1 MGHGVPDRLERR
13 LGLADAVVIGL
24 GSMLGAGVFA
34 AVGPA
39 AGAAGSWLLAGLVL
53 AGLVAYANASSS
65 AALAAVYPE
74 SGGAYVYGRRRL
86 GPFWGF
92 LAGWAFVAGKLAS
105 CAAMALTF
113 GSYVAPGLARPVAL
127 GGLAAVTVA
136 NYLGV
141 ARTAAATRVVVAVV
155 LAALAAAVAG
165 MLLGG
170 RADLGNLTSAGAWP
184 GGHGVLQAAGLLFFA
199 FAGYARVAT
208 LGEEVAD
215 PARTIP
221 RAVPLAPGIVL
232 VVYAV
237 VAAAALLA
245 VGPAAL
251 AASAAPLADAV
262 AAGRLAGLEPV
273 VRVGAAVASLG
284 VLLSLQA
291 GGLLFFAFAG
301 YARVATL
308 GEEVVDPARTIPRA
322 VRLALGIVLAIYAVV
337 CAAALLAVGPAA
349 LAAAAAPL
357 ADAVAA
363 GRLAGLE
370 PVVRVGAA
378 VASLGVLLSLQA
390 GLSRTGFAMASN
402 RDLPGVLAAVHPRYR
417 VPHRAEL
424 AVAGLVAVAL
434 VAVDL
439 RGAIGFSS
447 TLVLVYYAVANAAA
461 WTLGPAGGRWPRWR
475 AGAGLAGCLLLAAS
489 LPVTS
494 VLAGAAVLGLGSAVW
509 AVRPARDQP
518 L

>member
-1 MGHGVPDRLERR
+1 MGGFGMGDRLERR
-13 LGLADAVVIGL
+13 LGLSDAVVIGL
-24 GSMLGAGVFA
+24 GAMLGAGVFA

-39 AGAAGSWLLAGLVL
+39 AGAAGSWLLVGLGL
-53 AGLVAYANASSS
+53 AGVVAYANASSS

-92 LAGWAFVAGKLAS
+92 LAGWAFLAGKLAS
-105 CAAMALTF
+105 CAAMALTL
-113 GSYVAPGLARPVAL
+113 GGYVAPGLARPVAL
-127 GGLAAVTVA
+127 GGLAAVTWA
-136 NYLGV
+136 NYLGG

-165 MLLGG
+165 MLFGG
-170 RADLGNLTSAGAWP
+170 QADLGNLRSP
-184 GGHGVLQAAGLLFFA
+184 GSGPGWYGVLQAGGLLFFA

-221 RAVPLAPGIVL
+221 RAVRLALGIVL
-232 VVYAV
+232 AVYALV
-237 VAAAALLA
+237 CAAALLA

-273 VRVGAAVASLG
+273 VR
-284 VLLSLQA
+284 
-291 GGLLFFAFAG
+291 
-301 YARVATL
+301 
-308 GEEVVDPARTIPRA
+308 I
-322 VRLALGIVLAIYAVV
+322 
-337 CAAALLAVGPAA
+337 
-349 LAAAAAPL
+349 
-357 ADAVAA
+357 
-363 GRLAGLE
+363 
-370 PVVRVGAA
+370 GAA

-390 GLSRTGFAMASN
+390 GLSRTGFAMAAN
-402 RDLPGVLAAVHPRYR
+402 HDLPGVLAAVHPRYR

-424 AVAGLVAVAL
+424 AVAGLVAVAVL
-434 VAVDL
+434 TVDL

-461 WTLGPAGGRWPRWR
+461 WTLGQGRRRWPRWR

-494 VLAGAAVLGLGSAVW
+494 VLAGVAVLGMGTILW
-509 AVRPARDQP
+509 TVRPARDQP

>member
-1 MGHGVPDRLERR
+1 MDGFGMGDRLERR
-13 LGLADAVVIGL
+13 LGLSDAVVIGL
-24 GSMLGAGVFA
+24 GAMLGAGVFA

-39 AGAAGSWLLAGLVL
+39 AGAAGSWLLVGLGL
-53 AGLVAYANASSS
+53 AGVVAYANASSS

-92 LAGWAFVAGKLAS
+92 LAGWAFLAGKLAS
-105 CAAMALTF
+105 CAAMALTL
-113 GSYVAPGLARPVAL
+113 GGYVAPGLARPVAL

-165 MLLGG
+165 MLFGG
-170 RADLGNLTSAGAWP
+170 QADLGNLRSP
-184 GGHGVLQAAGLLFFA
+184 GSGPGWYGVLQAGGLLFFA

-221 RAVPLAPGIVL
+221 RAVRLALGIVL
-232 VVYAV
+232 AVYALV
-237 VAAAALLA
+237 CAAALLA

-291 GGLLFFAFAG
+291 G
-301 YARVATL
+301 
-308 GEEVVDPARTIPRA
+308 
-322 VRLALGIVLAIYAVV
+322 
-337 CAAALLAVGPAA
+337 
-349 LAAAAAPL
+349 
-357 ADAVAA
+357 
-363 GRLAGLE
+363 
-370 PVVRVGAA
+370 
-378 VASLGVLLSLQA
+378 
-390 GLSRTGFAMASN
+390 LSRTGFAMAAN
-402 RDLPGVLAAVHPRYR
+402 HDLPGVLAAVHPRYR

-424 AVAGLVAVAL
+424 AVAGLVAVAVL
-434 VAVDL
+434 TVDL

-461 WTLGPAGGRWPRWR
+461 WTLGQGRRRWPRWR

-494 VLAGAAVLGLGSAVW
+494 VLAGVAVLGMGTILW
-509 AVRPARDQP
+509 TVRPARDQP

>member
-1 MGHGVPDRLERR
+1 MYKRQG
-13 LGLADAVVIGL
+13 LGLA
-24 GSMLGAGVFA
+24 GA
-34 AVGPA
+34 
-39 AGAAGSWLLAGLVL
+39 
-53 AGLVAYANASSS
+53 VAYANASSS

-92 LAGWAFVAGKLAS
+92 LAGWAFLAGKLAS
-105 CAAMALTF
+105 CAAMALTL
-113 GSYVAPGLARPVAL
+113 GGYLAPGLARPVAL
-127 GGLAAVTVA
+127 GGLGAVTVA

-165 MLLGG
+165 MLFGG
-170 RADLGNLTSAGAWP
+170 QADLGNLRSP
-184 GGHGVLQAAGLLFFA
+184 GSGPGWYGVLQAGGLLFFA

-221 RAVPLAPGIVL
+221 RAVRLALGIVL
-232 VVYAV
+232 AVYAV
-237 VAAAALLA
+237 VCAAALLA

-251 AASAAPLADAV
+251 AASAAPLA
-262 AAGRLAGLEPV
+262 E
-273 VRVGAAVASLG
+273 
-284 VLLSLQA
+284 
-291 GGLLFFAFAG
+291 
-301 YARVATL
+301 
-308 GEEVVDPARTIPRA
+308 
-322 VRLALGIVLAIYAVV
+322 
-337 CAAALLAVGPAA
+337 
-349 LAAAAAPL
+349 
-357 ADAVAA
+357 AVAA

-390 GLSRTGFAMASN
+390 GLSRTGFAMAAN
-402 RDLPGVLAAVHPRYR
+402 HDLPGVLAAVHPRYR

-424 AVAGLVAVAL
+424 AVAGLVAVAVL
-434 VAVDL
+434 AVDL

-461 WTLGPAGGRWPRWR
+461 WTLGQGGRRWPRWR

-494 VLAGAAVLGLGSAVW
+494 VLAGAAVLAVGTILW

>member
-1 MGHGVPDRLERR
+1 MASQSPRARGPDRLDRR
-13 LGLADAVVIGL
+13 LGVADAVVIGL

-53 AGLVAYANASSS
+53 AGVVAYANASSS

-92 LAGWAFVAGKLAS
+92 LAGWAFLAGKLAS
-105 CAAMALTF
+105 CAAMALTL
-113 GSYVAPGLARPVAL
+113 GSYVAPGMARPVAL
-127 GGLAAVTVA
+127 AGLAAVTVA

-141 ARTAAATRVVVAVV
+141 GKTVAATRVVVGVV

-170 RADLGNLTSAGAWP
+170 QVDPANLSGP
-184 GGHGVLQAAGLLFFA
+184 GPGPGPYGVLQAAGLLFFA

-221 RAVPLAPGIVL
+221 RAVPLA
-232 VVYAV
+232 
-237 VAAAALLA
+237 
-245 VGPAAL
+245 
-251 AASAAPLADAV
+251 
-262 AAGRLAGLEPV
+262 
-273 VRVGAAVASLG
+273 
-284 VLLSLQA
+284 
-291 GGLLFFAFAG
+291 
-301 YARVATL
+301 
-308 GEEVVDPARTIPRA
+308 
-322 VRLALGIVLAIYAVV
+322 LGIVLAVYAVV

-349 LAAAAAPL
+349 LATSAAPL
-357 ADAVAA
+357 AEAVGA
-363 GRLAGLE
+363 GRLAALE

-390 GLSRTGFAMASN
+390 GLSRTGFAMAAN
-402 RDLPGVLAAVHPRYR
+402 RDLPGALAAVHPRYR

-424 AVAGLVAVAL
+424 AVALLAF
-434 VAVDL
+434 DL
-439 RGAIGFSS
+439 RDAIGFSS

-461 WTLGPAGGRWPRWR
+461 WTLSPDERRWPRWV
-475 AGAGLAGCLLLAAS
+475 AGAGLAGCLLLAGS
-489 LPVTS
+489 LPAAS
-494 VLAGAAVLGLGSAVW
+494 VLAGAAALGAGVAVW
-509 AVRPARDQP
+509 AVLAASRRGSGGSTTLPP
-518 L
+518 G

>member
-1 MGHGVPDRLERR
+1 VPDRLDRR
-13 LGLADAVVIGL
+13 LGVGDAVVVGL
-24 GSMLGAGVFA
+24 GAMLGAGVFA

-39 AGAAGSWLLAGLVL
+39 AGAAGSWLLAGLVV
-53 AGLVAYANASSS
+53 AGAVAYANASSS

-92 LAGWAFVAGKLAS
+92 LAGWAFLAGKLAS
-105 CAAMALTF
+105 CAAMALTL

-127 GGLAAVTVA
+127 AGLAAVTVA

-141 ARTAAATRVVVAVV
+141 ARTVAATRVVVAVV

-170 RADLGNLTSAGAWP
+170 QADPANLAGPEP
-184 GGHGVLQAAGLLFFA
+184 GPHGVLQAAGLLFFA

-215 PARTIP
+215 PAYTIP
-221 RAVPLAPGIVL
+221 RAVPLALGIVL
-232 VVYAV
+232 AVYAL

-251 AASAAPLADAV
+251 ARSAAPLAEAV
-262 AAGRLAGLEPV
+262 GAGRLA
-273 VRVGAAVASLG
+273 A
-284 VLLSLQA
+284 
-291 GGLLFFAFAG
+291 
-301 YARVATL
+301 
-308 GEEVVDPARTIPRA
+308 
-322 VRLALGIVLAIYAVV
+322 
-337 CAAALLAVGPAA
+337 
-349 LAAAAAPL
+349 
-357 ADAVAA
+357 
-363 GRLAGLE
+363 LE

-390 GLSRTGFAMASN
+390 GLSRTGFAMAAN
-402 RDLPGVLAAVHPRYR
+402 RDLPRALAAVHPRHR

-424 AVAGLVAVAL
+424 AVAVLVAVAL
-434 VAVDL
+434 LAFDL

-461 WTLGPAGGRWPRWR
+461 WTLGPDQRRWPRWL

-489 LPVTS
+489 LPAAS
-494 VLAGAAVLGLGSAVW
+494 VLAGAAVLAAGAAVW
-509 AVRPARDQP
+509 AVRAQP

>member
-1 MGHGVPDRLERR
+1 VTDRLERR
-13 LGLADAVVIGL
+13 LGLTDAVVIGL
-24 GSMLGAGVFA
+24 GAMLGAGVFS

-39 AGAAGSWLLAGLVL
+39 AGAAGSWLLAGLGL
-53 AGLVAYANASSS
+53 AGVVAYANAASS

-74 SGGAYVYGRRRL
+74 SGGTYVYGRRRL

-92 LAGWAFVAGKLAS
+92 LAGWAFLAGKLAS
-105 CAAMALTF
+105 CAAMALTL
-113 GSYVAPGLARPVAL
+113 GTYVAPGLARPVAL

-141 ARTAAATRVVVAVV
+141 ARTAGATRVVVAVV
-155 LAALAAAVAG
+155 LAALGAAVVG
-165 MLLGG
+165 MLFGG
-170 RADLGNLTSAGAWP
+170 RADPGNLDSAGSWP
-184 GGHGVLQAAGLLFFA
+184 GAHGV
-199 FAGYARVAT
+199 
-208 LGEEVAD
+208 
-215 PARTIP
+215 
-221 RAVPLAPGIVL
+221 
-232 VVYAV
+232 
-237 VAAAALLA
+237 
-245 VGPAAL
+245 
-251 AASAAPLADAV
+251 
-262 AAGRLAGLEPV
+262 
-273 VRVGAAVASLG
+273 
-284 VLLSLQA
+284 LQA

-301 YARVATL
+301 YARLATL

-322 VRLALGIVLAIYAVV
+322 VRLALGIVLAIYAAV

-349 LAAAAAPL
+349 LAASAAPL
-357 ADAVAA
+357 AEAVAA

-390 GLSRTGFAMASN
+390 GLSRTGFAMAAN
-402 RDLPGVLAAVHPRYR
+402 HDLPGVLAAVHPRYR

-424 AVAGLVAVAL
+424 AVAGVVAVAL
-434 VAVDL
+434 LAVDL

-461 WTLGPAGGRWPRWR
+461 WTLGPRGRRWPRWR
-475 AGAGLAGCLLLAAS
+475 AGAGLAGCLVLAAS

-494 VLAGAAVLGLGSAVW
+494 VLAGAAVLGVGTTLW
-509 AVRPARDQP
+509 AVRSARAQP